1 MLLKIGRSGF
11 DFEDFCPRF
20 FIEFQFFSEWRGS
33 ACMLSSTAL
42 LCQRSH
48 KPFSKALYIEGSLP
62 TRLYAFAFQSVRMN
76 LRATPFKVAL
86 SIRELFCSRASACEA
101 AFRPQAWPLC
111 QASLGCGGSGNSV
124 LMALDV
130 SARRFCWNSLTQ
142 LLTVL
147 TISRADSC
155 ALFFGAT
162 FSSTCSSTRLLS
174 LRLIIFIGAFFVI
187 MTFTFSPNDCFLF
200 G

>member
-62 TRLYAFAFQSVRMN
+62 IQSGCTLLLFNPSV
-76 LRATPFKVAL
+76 LIERATPFKVAL
-86 SIRELFCSRASACEA
+86 SIRELFYSCASALEA

-124 LMALDV
+124 LM
-130 SARRFCWNSLTQ
+130 
-142 LLTVL
+142 
-147 TISRADSC
+147 
-155 ALFFGAT
+155 
-162 FSSTCSSTRLLS
+162 
-174 LRLIIFIGAFFVI
+174 
-187 MTFTFSPNDCFLF
+187 
-200 G
+200 